1 MLSAS
6 LGSIS
11 RLISGTTTSSAAMIA
26 RLKNANVVLPVPM
39 TQKASRSQKP
49 SPHIPITA
57 TGP

>member
-39 TQKASRSQKP
+39 T
-49 SPHIPITA
+49 
-57 TGP
+57 